1 VAAILIAAYAFP
13 QQSSNPDS
21 ADKLKSVLDR
31 LDRTAAQFRSAQA
44 NFVWDTYQK
53 AADEHD
59 KQQGKVYFRRKGI
72 GMEMAAY
79 VTSPAP
85 AKTVLYE
92 GGKVQLYQA
101 GSAQVDVYDASK
113 NNGAVESFLVLG
125 FGGSGQDMLKSF
137 DVTYGGSEK
146 IDGADTDKLDLV
158 PKSDKVKGMFNR
170 IELWVNSSGISV
182 QQKLLSPEGDYRFN
196 HYTNIVLDKK
206 IPDSFFK
213 LKTSGN
219 VQIENH

>member
-1 VAAILIAAYAFP
+1 
-13 QQSSNPDS
+13 
-21 ADKLKSVLDR
+21 
-31 LDRTAAQFRSAQA
+31 
-44 NFVWDTYQK
+44 
-53 AADEHD
+53 
-59 KQQGKVYFRRKGI
+59 
-72 GMEMAAY
+72 
-79 VTSPAP
+79 
-85 AKTVLYE
+85 
-92 GGKVQLYQA
+92 
-101 GSAQVDVYDASK
+101 
-113 NNGAVESFLVLG
+113 
-125 FGGSGQDMLKSF
+125 MLKSF